1 MAGGSAGWT
10 HLRSRGIE
18 TERVTSVGPIL
29 SNRINDE
36 HRRDLLREAS
46 TERLAFDARQPH
58 IAEPAR
64 TRRRAS
70 LVSVDMLLLQGGLA
84 LTRRDHIAC
93 CGDETL

>member
-1 MAGGSAGWT
+1 VGRN
-10 HLRSRGIE
+10 LNRRGKA

-46 TERLAFDARQPH
+46 TERLAYDARQPH

-64 TRRRAS
+64 TRKRAS
-70 LVSVDMLLLQGGLA
+70 LISVDMLLLQAGFA
-84 LTRRDHIAC
+84 LTRRDHIAFY
-93 CGDETL
+93 GDKTR